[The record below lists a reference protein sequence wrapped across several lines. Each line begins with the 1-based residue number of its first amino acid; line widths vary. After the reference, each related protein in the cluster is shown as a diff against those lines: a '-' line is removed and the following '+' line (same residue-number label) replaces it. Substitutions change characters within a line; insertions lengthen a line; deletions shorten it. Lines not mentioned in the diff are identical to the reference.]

1 MLPEEA
7 RKNVINFLNK
17 ENEEEKKIIKELIDE
32 EYNLTIKI
40 IKDNSLKGE
49 SEFSNMLYYK
59 MSLGNKNLMNYP
71 LNYPSRKIME
81 YVAWGLESK
90 MRELGY
96 KTEFDENHLLQMFVV
111 RIKW

>member
-7 RKNVINFLNK
+7 RKNVIKFLNK
-17 ENEEEKKIIKELIDE
+17 ESEEEKKTIKELVDE

-59 MSLGNKNLMNYP
+59 TSLGNKNLMD
-71 LNYPSRKIME
+71 YPSRKIME

-96 KTEFDENHLLQMFVV
+96 KTELDENHLMQMPNSLANDSH
-111 RIKW
+111 

>member
-17 ENEEEKKIIKELIDE
+17 ESEEEKKIIKELIDE

-71 LNYPSRKIME
+71 SRKIME

>member
-1 MLPEEA
+1 
-7 RKNVINFLNK
+7 
-17 ENEEEKKIIKELIDE
+17 
-32 EYNLTIKI
+32 
-40 IKDNSLKGE
+40 
-49 SEFSNMLYYK
+49 
-59 MSLGNKNLMNYP
+59 MSLGNKNLM
-71 LNYPSRKIME
+71 NYPSRKIME